1 VSLNVIIFST
11 GSIKSSEEA
20 SVSGADDSTSAELGS
35 GINIPGIG
43 PVIPSAQI
51 QSVLKNLE
59 YWAGQQTG
67 MVMPR
72 NLHHFLCPS
81 LDKVPLPLQ

>member
-1 VSLNVIIFST
+1 M
-11 GSIKSSEEA
+11 KSNEEA
-20 SVSGADDSTSAELGS
+20 HISGANEPTSTDLGS

-51 QSVLKNLE
+51 QSVLKYLE